1 MFGDLA
7 SLVGVLQVL
16 INKEKLKKKKQVHP
30 SLNMLSTFRN
40 RNNKHLPTGEE
51 SRHVTVN
58 RKDQL
63 LK

>member
-1 MFGDLA
+1 MRSFYKIFITFQQ
-7 SLVGVLQVL
+7 S
-16 INKEKLKKKKQVHP
+16 IFIRVHP
-30 SLNMLSTFRN
+30 NLNMLSTFRN